1 MASAGKSAGDNAA
14 GSAGGGSADGIRA
27 ERLKRLPAYLFEEL
41 ASIRRAREAE
51 GKEVIDLSI
60 GDPDLGAPA
69 VAVEALARHA
79 ADSRL
84 HRYPPDAAIEAFSG
98 AACEWMRERYGVDL
112 DPSSEMLPLIGTKEG
127 IALLP
132 LAAMNPGDLALVP
145 DPGYPVYSRGV
156 WFAGGRVEWM
166 PLEEK
171 RGFLPEVGL
180 IERYRPRIVYLN
192 YPNNPTSA
200 VAGADFYGLA
210 VKAAGRTGSYIANDA
225 AYSEIA
231 FGGYD
236 APSILQVPGAKE
248 RAVEFHSFSKTF
260 SMAGWRV
267 GFVAGNR
274 GMIASLRTL
283 KSNVDSGVFGAV
295 LMAAAT
301 VIREGWD
308 AHREMIGEYH
318 RRREILFDGLRAC
331 GISYHESPATLY
343 IWAKVPQGKGS
354 MEFARGLL
362 EEAGILVTPG
372 AGFGKYG
379 EGYFRISITCP
390 TDQVEIAGKRLH
402 KVSRTWKGSAT
413 WTR

>member
-1 MASAGKSAGDNAA
+1 
-14 GSAGGGSADGIRA
+14 
-27 ERLKRLPAYLFEEL
+27 
-41 ASIRRAREAE
+41 
-51 GKEVIDLSI
+51 V
-60 GDPDLGAPA
+60 
-69 VAVEALARHA
+69 
-79 ADSRL
+79 
-84 HRYPPDAAIEAFSG
+84 YP
-98 AACEWMRERYGVDL
+98 V
-112 DPSSEMLPLIGTKEG
+112 IGTKEG

-132 LAAMNPGDLALVP
+132 LATMDPGDLALVP

-156 WFAGGRVEWM
+156 WFAGGKVEWM

-171 RGFLPEVGL
+171 RGFLPDVGL
-180 IERYRPRIVYLN
+180 IERHRPRLVYLN

-200 VAGADFYGLA
+200 VAGVDFYSTA
-210 VKAAGRTGSYIANDA
+210 VNAAGRTGSYIVNDA

-236 APSILQVPGAKE
+236 APSILQVPGARE

-274 GMIASLRTL
+274 HMIASLRTL

-295 LMAAAT
+295 LMAAAV

-308 AHREMIGEYH
+308 AHREMIGEYD
-318 RRREILFDGLRAC
+318 RRRAIVFDGLRAC

-343 IWAKVPQGKGS
+343 IWARVPAGKGS
-354 MEFARGLL
+354 MEFAKSLL
-362 EEAGILVTPG
+362 EETGILVTPG
-372 AGFGKYG
+372 VGFGKSG

-390 TDQVEIAGKRLH
+390 TDQVEIAGRRLH
-402 KVSRTWKGSAT
+402 EVSRKWKGSET
-413 WTR
+413 WTK

>member
-1 MASAGKSAGDNAA
+1 MASRRRQTGDC
-14 GSAGGGSADGIRA
+14 GGEPAGGDIRA
-27 ERLKRLPAYLFEEL
+27 ERLRRLPAYLFEEL

-51 GKEVIDLSI
+51 GGTVIDLSI
-60 GDPDLGAPA
+60 GDPDLGAPQ
-69 VAVEALARHA
+69 VAVEALARYA
-79 ADSRL
+79 ADPRL
-84 HRYPPDAAIEAFSG
+84 HRYSPHSAIEAFSQ
-98 AACEWMRERYGVDL
+98 AACEWMKERYGVDL
-112 DPSSEMLPLIGTKEG
+112 DPSCELYPVIGTKEG

-132 LAAMNPGDLALVP
+132 LATMDPGDLALVP

-156 WFAGGRVEWM
+156 SFAGGKVEWM
-166 PLEEK
+166 PLEEQH
-171 RGFLPEVGL
+171 GFLPETGL
-180 IERYRPRIVYLN
+180 IEKHRPRLVYLN

-200 VAGADFYGLA
+200 VASEDFYRTA
-210 VKAAGRTGSYIANDA
+210 VNAAGRTGSYIVSDA
-225 AYSEIA
+225 AYSEVA

-236 APSILQVPGAKE
+236 APSILQVQGARE

-274 GMIASLRTL
+274 RMVASLRTL

-301 VIREGWD
+301 VLREGWD
-308 AHREMIGEYH
+308 AHREMIEEYGV
-318 RRREILFDGLRAC
+318 RRAMIFDGLRAC
-331 GISYHESPATLY
+331 GISYHQSPATLY
-343 IWAKVPQGKGS
+343 VWARVPGSMGS
-354 MEFARGLL
+354 MEFARKLL

-372 AGFGKYG
+372 LGFGQRG

-390 TDQVEIAGKRLH
+390 TDEVETAGRRLH
-402 KVSRTWKGSAT
+402 EISRAWKGSET

>member
-1 MASAGKSAGDNAA
+1 MK
-14 GSAGGGSADGIRA
+14 
-27 ERLKRLPAYLFEEL
+27 
-41 ASIRRAREAE
+41 
-51 GKEVIDLSI
+51 
-60 GDPDLGAPA
+60 
-69 VAVEALARHA
+69 
-79 ADSRL
+79 
-84 HRYPPDAAIEAFSG
+84 
-98 AACEWMRERYGVDL
+98 ERYGVDL
-112 DPSSEMLPLIGTKEG
+112 DPSCEVYPVIGTKEG

-132 LAAMNPGDLALVP
+132 LATMDPGDLALVP

-156 WFAGGRVEWM
+156 WFAGGKVEWM
-166 PLEEK
+166 PLRED

-180 IERYRPRIVYLN
+180 IERHRPRLVYLN

-200 VAGADFYGLA
+200 VASADFYSMA
-210 VKAAGRTGSYIANDA
+210 INAAGRTGSYIVSDA
-225 AYSEIA
+225 AYSEVA

-236 APSILQVPGAKE
+236 APSILQVSGARE

-274 GMIASLRTL
+274 RMIASLRTL

-308 AHREMIGEYH
+308 AHREMIGEYD
-318 RRREILFDGLRAC
+318 RRRAIIFDGLRAC
-331 GISYHESPATLY
+331 RIGYHESPATLY
-343 IWAKVPQGKGS
+343 VWARVPGSKGS
-354 MEFARGLL
+354 MEFAKSLL
-362 EEAGILVTPG
+362 EETGILVTPG
-372 AGFGKYG
+372 VGFGKSG

-402 KVSRTWKGSAT
+402 EISRAWKGSET
-413 WTR
+413 WTK

>member
-1 MASAGKSAGDNAA
+1 MARSGQTGTGSNAGDA
-14 GSAGGGSADGIRA
+14 IRA
-27 ERLKRLPAYLFEEL
+27 ERLKALPKYLFEEL
-41 ASIRRAREAE
+41 ASIRRAREAQ

-69 VAVEALARHA
+69 AAVEALARHA
-79 ADSRL
+79 ADTRL
-84 HRYPPDAAIEAFSG
+84 HRYCPDTAIRAFCE
-98 AACEWMRERYGVDL
+98 AACEWMGERYGVDL
-112 DPSSEMLPLIGTKEG
+112 DPSCELYPVIGTKEG

-132 LAAMNPGDLALVP
+132 LATMDPGNLALVP

-171 RGFLPEVGL
+171 RGFLPEAGL
-180 IERYRPRIVYLN
+180 IEKHRPRLVYLN

-200 VAGADFYGLA
+200 VAGVDFYSTA
-210 VKAAGRTGSYIANDA
+210 VEAAARADSYIANDA

-236 APSILQVPGAKE
+236 APSILQVPGARE

-274 GMIASLRTL
+274 HMVASLRTL
-283 KSNVDSGVFGAV
+283 KSNVDSGVFGVV
-295 LMAAAT
+295 LMAAAS
-301 VIREGWD
+301 VIRDGWD
-308 AHREMIGEYH
+308 AHREMIEEYE
-318 RRREILFDGLRAC
+318 RRRAILFDGLRAC

-343 IWAKVPQGKGS
+343 IWARVPGGMGS
-354 MEFARGLL
+354 MAFAKGLL

-372 AGFGKYG
+372 VGFGKSG

-390 TDQVEIAGKRLH
+390 TDQVEIAGRRLH
-402 KVSRTWKGSAT
+402 EVSRTWKGSET
-413 WTR
+413 WTK